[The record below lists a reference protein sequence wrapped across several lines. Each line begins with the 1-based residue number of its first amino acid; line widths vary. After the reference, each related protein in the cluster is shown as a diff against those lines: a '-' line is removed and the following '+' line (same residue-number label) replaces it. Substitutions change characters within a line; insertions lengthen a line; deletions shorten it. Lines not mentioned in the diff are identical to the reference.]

1 MKLTQEQ
8 QEKLL
13 QKIRI
18 GKCPNCGCTEDK
30 VISPHVYNLLSL
42 EKDNNGNFIESD
54 GPITHLAL
62 VAANCPKCSY
72 TSLFNLKTLGVL

>member
-30 VISPHVYNLLSL
+30 VISPHVYNYYHWRRIIMVIL
-42 EKDNNGNFIESD
+42 
-54 GPITHLAL
+54 
-62 VAANCPKCSY
+62 
-72 TSLFNLKTLGVL
+72 

>member
-42 EKDNNGNFIESD
+42 EKDNNGNFI
-54 GPITHLAL
+54 
-62 VAANCPKCSY
+62 KCSY

>member
-1 MKLTQEQ
+1 MKSTQEQ
-8 QEKLL
+8 REKPL

-18 GKCPNCGCTEDK
+18 GKCPDCGCTEDK

-54 GPITHLAL
+54 GPITRLAL
-62 VAANCPKCSY
+62 AAANCPECSY
-72 TSLFNLKTLGVL
+72 TSLFNLKAPGVL